1 MARGEKPKEIWN
13 SKSGKPMPT
22 NDNNNE
28 GEQKIPGESSPVGGG
43 TGQTSRPA
51 ERAGAERSSEQ
62 NRAERSGSGHSV
74 DTVVELPEE
83 GEETRDSSGGPGRRS
98 GGNARVATTTLHK
111 NKRNNVGERGKNYA
125 PTSVKARFNAN
136 VEAIKMMRAL
146 MEDEVEVPTKDQMEV
161 LRQYSGWGGL
171 GTYFN
176 DESSAENKILRD
188 LLSEEEYNAAALS
201 IKTAYYTPAY
211 IIDSLWDIAKA
222 MGFKGGNVLEGSAGI
237 GNIIQQMPKD
247 MSRQSDIEAVEIDKI
262 SGSILKLLYP
272 DANVHIQGFQDTVIR
287 NGSVDLAITNVPFA
301 ADLSVIDKVV
311 IC

>member
-13 SKSGKPMPT
+13 SKSGQPMPT

-43 TGQTSRPA
+43 AGQASRPA

-74 DTVVELPEE
+74 EDNLAAKPQGTVQPAKPKQ
-83 GEETRDSSGGPGRRS
+83 D
-98 GGNARVATTTLHK
+98 LHK